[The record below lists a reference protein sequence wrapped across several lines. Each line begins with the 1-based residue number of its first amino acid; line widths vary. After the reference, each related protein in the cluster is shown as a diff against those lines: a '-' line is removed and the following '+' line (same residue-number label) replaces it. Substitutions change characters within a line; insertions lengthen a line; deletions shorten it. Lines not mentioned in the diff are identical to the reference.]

1 MRSKV
6 RRSEA
11 AGSFA
16 PGSRPNFGGTRPWAR
31 HRALCPAPAPP
42 QASVSTTDLHRKAQI
57 LPLGSSYGPGSL
69 AQKPCG
75 PGFPAPRDSLL
86 PQSPPQV
93 GYLILSSHSPPGYP
107 APTKH
112 LSCAAFPGG
121 VRRNAGRDLEAGPGS
136 SKPGGGARLSRKP
149 ISTREVP
156 AGPRASG
163 AGRSLLGARAT
174 ASAAVSG

>member
-1 MRSKV
+1 M
-6 RRSEA
+6 
-11 AGSFA
+11 
-16 PGSRPNFGGTRPWAR
+16 PWAR

-93 GYLILSSHSPPGYP
+93 GYLILPSRSPPGDP

-121 VRRNAGRDLEAGPGS
+121 ERRNAGRDLEAGPGS

-156 AGPRASG
+156 AGAARVRRG
-163 AGRSLLGARAT
+163 AESPGCPGHTKCSCFRMRWQMGVSAGGQGKVAARE
-174 ASAAVSG
+174 